1 MREKELFDW
10 LKANKYPDLEK
21 SGKFNSSW
29 DCISLENK
37 LTIELKSRNTHYDDL
52 LLEKKKYDK
61 LLLLAAEDE
70 HIPYYINSTPK
81 GIWGFD
87 LFSIEVKW
95 IERLMPVVTEFPDR
109 GKILKIVAFL
119 PCATGEEMLLFD
131 V

>member
-1 MREKELFDW
+1 MKEQELFAW
-10 LKANKYPDLEK
+10 LKDNKYPDLEK
-21 SGKFNSSW
+21 SGKFNASW
-29 DCISLENK
+29 DCVSIQNK

-52 LLEKKKYDK
+52 LIEKKKYDR

-87 LFSIEVKW
+87 LFTIQIDW
-95 IERLMPVVTEFPDR
+95 TERLMPVVTEFPSK
-109 GKILKIVAFL
+109 GKIIKKVGLL
-119 PCATGEEMLLFD
+119 PCNQGEQLLSFE